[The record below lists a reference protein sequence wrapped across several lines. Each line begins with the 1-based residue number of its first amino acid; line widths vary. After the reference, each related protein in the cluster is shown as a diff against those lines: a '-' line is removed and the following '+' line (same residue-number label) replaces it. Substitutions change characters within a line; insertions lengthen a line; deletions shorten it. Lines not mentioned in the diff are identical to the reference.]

1 MHSIC
6 LKSMEHAT
14 KNAAVIQREL
24 LQQILEK
31 NAGTEYLTRHG
42 LDEESNLVDGF
53 HKLPLVEYNDI
64 EADIK
69 RIADGDTGRILCSD
83 PISQFFISSGT
94 TTGRSKLIPVTKEA
108 NSRFFR
114 PPLISPA
121 WHRVF
126 TINPDETYLAFW
138 FASKQSLTK
147 GGFKAETVTTSG
159 LNSAHFKR
167 AAASFVTPHKIFQ
180 STSMYQCLYCHL
192 LCGLLR
198 REEVTVVISAFAF
211 ALTEAFRVLEQVWS
225 ELLEDIE
232 AGSLS
237 SRITDPIL
245 RLAMS
250 GIAPPSPEL
259 AEQLRREFRSFSMDG
274 IVQRLWPNAKSV
286 VAVTTGAMAP
296 YAPRLRALAGKTPLV
311 CGNYFSSECLIGINL
326 SPASSPATF
335 TVNPEFAYFEF
346 LSYHDGETKL
356 NGLEEQRPV
365 GLTEVTIG
373 EKYEIVVTTRSG
385 LYRYRLGDV
394 VQVAGFFNSSPSLR
408 FLFRRNVVM
417 SVATDK
423 TDEFELQAVVHKA
436 SLLLRSSSQL
446 HDFAGYADF
455 SSIPGHYAI
464 FWELNHG
471 GSMDPSTLQD
481 CCELLDV
488 SLNDPYLRGRSSG
501 AIGPLKLCVVRG
513 GSFRELFEQH
523 VARGGSGS
531 QYKSCRCVASKQAID
546 LLRRNTLQQA
556 LSSKFPNPWKL
567 SIKSLELD
575 Q

>member
-1 MHSIC
+1 
-6 LKSMEHAT
+6 MEHAT
-14 KNAAVIQREL
+14 KNAAAIQREL

-53 HKLPLVEYNDI
+53 YKLPLVEYNDI

-94 TTGRSKLIPVTKEA
+94 TTGRSKLIPS
-108 NSRFFR
+108 NSRFFH
-114 PPLISPA
+114 PPLISLA

-167 AAASFVTPHKIFQ
+167 AAASF
-180 STSMYQCLYCHL
+180 CLYCHL

-237 SRITDPIL
+237 SRITDPTL

-296 YAPRLRALAGKTPLV
+296 YAPRLRALAGKTPVV

-365 GLTEVTIG
+365 GLTEVMIG